1 MIYSPV
7 GVFKEYNYMS
17 SKYNNNKNVQFI
29 ILIAHVYIIFF

>member
-17 SKYNNNKNVQFI
+17 SKYNNKNVQFI